1 MTLTPDEALE
11 IAVEGYAYAYPLVL
25 MDVSRRVMTNVE
37 APAAAS
43 SHVGAPMN
51 QFAHLRTFPDST
63 FTDVV
68 RPNADTL
75 YSALWFDV
83 SREPLVVG
91 VPDSEGRYYLLP
103 MLDMWT
109 DVFASPGT
117 RTTGNGAQTFAL
129 VGPRWTGAT
138 PAGMDVVRSPT
149 GMGWMVGRTQANGP
163 DDFARVHD
171 FQAGLTA
178 VPASAWGKPYTAP
191 KGKVDASVSRLAPV
205 DQVAKMDARTF
216 FGRFADLVTENP
228 PHGNDYP
235 ILARLSRIGIAPGRS
250 FDSRA
255 VSAETERA
263 LERAVPVAHQKILE
277 QLERS
282 PRIVN
287 NWSMIVPP
295 VGTYGTAYRDRA
307 CIAFFGLG
315 ANVSED
321 AIYPTATMD
330 ADGRAFESDGRY
342 VLRFSRDQIPPVRAF
357 WSLTMYDGRQLF
369 ADNPIGRYAIGDRDR
384 LTFDA
389 DGALTLYIQRESPGK
404 EREGNWLPTPAT
416 GGFSM
421 NLRLYW
427 PRPEALDGTWTP
439 PAVRR
444 VA

>member
-1 MTLTPDEALE
+1 MTPTTDEALE
-11 IAVEGYAYAYPLVL
+11 IAVDAYVYAYPLVL

-37 APAAAS
+37 APAAGS
-43 SHVGAPMN
+43 SHAAAPMN

-83 SREPLVVG
+83 SQEPLVVS
-91 VPDSEGRYYLLP
+91 VPDSGGRYYLLP

-117 RTTGNGAQTFAL
+117 RTTGNGAQTFTL

-149 GMGWMVGRTQANGP
+149 GMGWMIGRTQANGP
-163 DDFARVHD
+163 DDFARVHE
-171 FQAGLTA
+171 FQTGLTA
-178 VPASAWGKPYTAP
+178 VPASAWGTAYTPA

-205 DQVAKMDARTF
+205 DQVAKMDAGTF
-216 FGRFADLVTENP
+216 FRRFVELLQENP
-228 PHGNDYP
+228 PHANDYP
-235 ILARLSRIGIAPGRS
+235 MLARLARIGIEPGRS
-250 FDSRA
+250 FDRGTG
-255 VSAETERA
+255 SAETDRV
-263 LERAVPVAHQKILE
+263 LERSVPIASQKIRE

-282 PRIVN
+282 PRVVN
-287 NWSMIVPP
+287 NWSMIAPP
-295 VGTYGTAYRDRA
+295 VGTYGTAYLDRA
-307 CIAFFGLG
+307 SVAFFGLG
-315 ANVSED
+315 ANVTED
-321 AIYPTATMD
+321 AIYPTAKVD
-330 ADGRAFESDGRY
+330 ADGRAFESRGRY
-342 VLRFSRDQIPPVRAF
+342 VLRFSREQIPPVRAF
-357 WSLTMYDGRQLF
+357 WSLTMYDDRQLF

-384 LTFDA
+384 LTFDR
-389 DGALTLYIQRESPGK
+389 DGSLTLYIQRESPGK
-404 EREGNWLPTPAT
+404 DREGNWLPTPAT

-427 PRPEALDGTWTP
+427 PRPEALDRTWTP

>member
-1 MTLTPDEALE
+1 MTATSDETLE
-11 IAVEGYAYAYPLVL
+11 IAVDAYVYAYPLVL
-25 MDVSRRVMTNVE
+25 MDVTRRVMTNVE
-37 APAAAS
+37 VPVAGS
-43 SHVGAPMN
+43 SHAAAPMN

-75 YSALWFDV
+75 YSTMWFDV
-83 SREPLVVG
+83 SQEPLVVS

-138 PAGMDVVRSPT
+138 PPGMDVVRSPT
-149 GMGWMVGRTQANGP
+149 AMGWMIGRTQANGP
-163 DDFARVHD
+163 DDFARVHE
-171 FQAGLTA
+171 FQTGLTA
-178 VPASAWGKPYTAP
+178 VPASAWGKAYTPA

-205 DQVAKMDARTF
+205 DQVAKMDAETF
-216 FGRFADLVTENP
+216 FQRFVELRKENP

-235 ILARLSRIGIAPGRS
+235 MLARMAQIGIESGRS
-250 FDSRA
+250 FDRSA
-255 VSAETERA
+255 GSAETERV
-263 LERAVPVAHQKILE
+263 LERAVPIARQKILE
-277 QLERS
+277 QIERS
-282 PRIVN
+282 PRVIN
-287 NWSMIVPP
+287 NWSIVTPP
-295 VGTYGTAYRDRA
+295 VGTYGTAYLDRA

-321 AIYPTATMD
+321 AIYPTANVD
-330 ADGRAFESDGRY
+330 ADGRAFESRGRY
-342 VLRFSRDQIPPVRAF
+342 VLRFTREQIPPVRAF
-357 WSLTMYDGRQLF
+357 WSLTMYDERQLF

-384 LTFDA
+384 LTFDP

-427 PRPEALDGTWTP
+427 PRPEALDRTWTP
-439 PAVRR
+439 PAVQR